1 MGLFNVLPVKVEKT
15 RNPNYVY
22 FIPVISYLILVITH
36 FLSIDVP
43 LGLALAYV
51 GIASI
56 TPSIQMLLVVYG
68 LYTDRWY
75 KLEESSKSNIELFV
89 LSIFGLMA
97 IYFGGYL
104 LGEAPIFPPKEVWYW
119 FILGFFGF
127 IGMNET
133 FNFFYDDNVE
143 NSATAFIMS
152 MLVGLTY
159 ILALNMWG
167 A

>member
-1 MGLFNVLPVKVEKT
+1 MGLFNVLPLKVKKT
-15 RNPNYVY
+15 NNPNHIY

-36 FLSIDVP
+36 FLSVQVP

-75 KLEESSKSNIELFV
+75 RLEEVGKSNAELFV
-89 LSIFGLMA
+89 LSMFGLVA

-104 LGEAPIFPPKEVWYW
+104 LGQSPPLPPPDVLFW
-119 FILGFFGF
+119 FIVGFFGF
-127 IGMNET
+127 IAMNET
-133 FNFFYDDNVE
+133 FNYFYDDNVE

-152 MLVGLTY
+152 LLVGLTY
-159 ILALNMWG
+159 IMALKVWG
-167 A
+167 L